1 MNVPD
6 VEVYKKTGR
15 MNTGMKTKRGMAATL
30 FICAAIAAAAV
41 SCGQGDRPQRS
52 LGTTEMA
59 DQEFSDFTTMES
71 DSGQVKW
78 TLEAPVARVYN
89 IRKLLVTD
97 DPKITFYDEN
107 GEISSILTADKG
119 EYNQETHD
127 LTALGN
133 VVVTTMEGYTLET
146 ESLIMIRELG
156 EIHSE
161 DFVKVTRGNDIL
173 TGYGFQGYPELKNVD
188 IKRDVRAFLRDEDG
202 LIDGEVKKEKEG
214 KGSGDE

>member
-1 MNVPD
+1 VNAPRPG
-6 VEVYKKTGR
+6 VYKETGR
-15 MNTGMKTKRGMAATL
+15 MKAGMKKKRMKAEIFL
-30 FICAAIAAAAV
+30 ICLALAAAL

-59 DQEFSDFTTMES
+59 DQEFADFTTMES
-71 DSGQVKW
+71 DSGRVKW
-78 TLEAPVARVYN
+78 ILEAPVARVYN
-89 IRKLLVTD
+89 IRNLLVTD
-97 DPKITFYDEN
+97 DPRITFYDEN
-107 GEISSILTADKG
+107 GEITSVLTADKG

-133 VVVTTMEGYTLET
+133 VVVTTKEGYTLET

-161 DFVKVTRGNDIL
+161 DFVKVTKGNDIL

-188 IKRDVRAFLRDEDG
+188 IKRDVRAYLRDEEG
-202 LIDGEVKKEKEG
+202 LIDQEVKKEKEG
-214 KGSGDE
+214 NRSGDE

>member
-1 MNVPD
+1 M
-6 VEVYKKTGR
+6 KGR
-15 MNTGMKTKRGMAATL
+15 SQRAAMI
-30 FICAAIAAAAV
+30 FICGALASAAL

-59 DQEFSDFTTMES
+59 DQVFADFTTMES

-78 TLEAPVARVYN
+78 ILEAPVARVYN

-97 DPKITFYDEN
+97 DPRITFFDEN
-107 GEISSILTADKG
+107 GEMTSVLTADKG

-127 LTALGN
+127 MTALGN
-133 VVVTTMEGYTLET
+133 VVVTTIEGYTLET
-146 ESLIMIRELG
+146 ESLIMVRELG

-161 DFVKVTRGNDIL
+161 DFVKVTKGNDIL

-188 IKRDVRAFLRDEDG
+188 IKRDVRAFLRDEEG
-202 LIDGEVKKEKEG
+202 VIDREVRKEKEG
-214 KGSGDE
+214 KSSGDD